1 MRLGWIESLWMDLKY
16 SARRLATRPAYV
28 WLAVLTLALGAGGT
42 AAVVSVIRPLLL
54 EPLPYAREEELG
66 VLWMGGDWTEQEF
79 LHLRPGFPG
88 FQGVAS
94 YMDIENTLEMP
105 GEPLR
110 LLQAVASSA
119 ELFSVL
125 GARPLMGRTFQA
137 GDDLQGSEPV
147 VVLSHGMWRE
157 LGADSSVLGRTLHIG
172 GIPRTVVGV
181 MPPSFWFPNPTVQV
195 WMATPL
201 DPENRTGNYTLLGR
215 IDRGARMDRMDG
227 PLGAI
232 VSRLKERFQYRSQW
246 DKTRAPEITPIR
258 EELMGGIRPA
268 LLATLVAMVLL
279 LSMACVNAS
288 ALMLGQV
295 GGRSAE
301 LAVRA
306 ALGAGRRRLV
316 QQIVIEALLIGA
328 LAGAAGAMLAASGFH
343 LLLRALPLGA
353 LEETARLDWTLFW
366 FAIGA
371 ALLAAAFIALIP
383 AVVVWRGSL
392 RGSMSSGTRTGGIS
406 PRGGK
411 VESGLVVA
419 QVALAVLLAAG
430 AGLLL
435 RSVGKLRGIDPGLR
449 VEGVAVLD
457 TTLPRVLSM
466 DDRRRAVLDILPS
479 LQAIPGVRSVG
490 ATQRFALRGGGDS
503 WGIAVEGKPE
513 LEASTTYFRIV
524 THDYL
529 RTLGVPVRKGRGF
542 EPSDGATSERVV
554 VINEALAAKYF
565 SGEDPI
571 GRILHTGFEG
581 GERVI
586 GIVGNVAEANLTDPP
601 VPARYM
607 LFDQIS
613 YAPHQAIFVLAA
625 RSEED
630 LPAILSAAQAVI
642 LREGR
647 NLAFQ
652 RASTLESV
660 FDAAVGAPRQVA
672 TLLSLLATLA
682 LILGAVGVYGMI
694 SQFVAR
700 RSREYGIRIALGLT
714 PRRVI
719 GHVMGRGIRLVA
731 LGGALGVAAAL
742 VLTRLLSSFLYGVGT
757 ADPPALAGAVVALL
771 AVGALASF
779 VPARRA
785 SRTDPVLALRQQ

>member
-1 MRLGWIESLWMDLKY
+1 MIESWWMDLKY

-66 VLWMGGDWTEQEF
+66 VFWMGGDWTEQEF
-79 LHLRPGFPG
+79 LHLRPEFQG
-88 FQGVAS
+88 FQAVAS
-94 YMDIENTLEMP
+94 YMQIENTLETP

-110 LLQAVASSA
+110 LVQAVASSA
-119 ELFSVL
+119 EIFSVL
-125 GARPLMGRTFQA
+125 GARPETGRAFQT
-137 GDDLQGSEPV
+137 GDDVQGSEPV
-147 VVLSHGMWRE
+147 VVLSHAMWRE
-157 LGADSSVLGRTLHIG
+157 LGGDPSVLGRTLQIG
-172 GIPRTVVGV
+172 GTARTVVGV
-181 MPPSFWFPNPTVQV
+181 MPAEFWFPDPTVQV

-201 DPENRTGNYTLLGR
+201 DPENRVGNYTLLGR
-215 IDRGARMDRMDG
+215 IARGMTMDRMDG

-232 VSRLKERFQYRSQW
+232 VSRLKERFQYSAQW
-246 DKTRAPEITPIR
+246 DKTRAPEITPLR
-258 EELMGGIRPA
+258 ESLMGGIRPA
-268 LLATLVAMVLL
+268 LLATLAAMILL

-295 GGRSAE
+295 GGRTAE

-316 QQIVIEALLIGA
+316 QQIVIEALLIGT

-343 LLLRALPLGA
+343 LLVRALPLGSLA
-353 LEETARLDWTLFW
+353 ETARLDWTLFW
-366 FAIGA
+366 SAILA
-371 ALLAAAFIALIP
+371 SLVAAAFIALIP

-392 RGSMSSGTRTGGIS
+392 RGSMASGTRTGGVS
-406 PRGGK
+406 SRGSR
-411 VESGLVVA
+411 VEGGLVVA

-457 TTLPRVLSM
+457 ATLPRGLGM
-466 DDRRRAVLDILPS
+466 EERRRAVLDLLPS
-479 LQAIPGVRSVG
+479 LQALPNVRSVA
-490 ATQRFALRGGGDS
+490 ATQKLPLRGTGDS
-503 WGIAVEGKPE
+503 WGIGIEGKPE
-513 LEASTTYFRIV
+513 LEPSTTYFRIV
-524 THDYL
+524 TPDYF

-542 EPSDGATSERVV
+542 EASDRASSERVV

-565 SGEDPI
+565 PGEDPI
-571 GRILHTGFEG
+571 GRILYTGFEG

-586 GIVGNVAEANLTDPP
+586 GIVGNVAEADLTDEP

-607 LFDQIS
+607 LFEQLP
-613 YAPHQAIFVLAA
+613 YAPHQATYVLAG
-625 RSEED
+625 RSDDD
-630 LPAILSAAQAVI
+630 LPAILSGAQAT
-642 LREGR
+642 LRREGR
-647 NLAFQ
+647 QLAFQ
-652 RASTLESV
+652 KASTLESV

-672 TLLSLLATLA
+672 ALLSMLAILA
-682 LILGAVGVYGMI
+682 LFLGAVGVYGMI

-700 RSREYGIRIALGLT
+700 RTREYGIRIALGLS

-731 LGGALGVAAAL
+731 FGGALGVAAAL
-742 VLTRLLSSFLYGVGT
+742 FLTRLLSSFLYGVGA
-757 ADPPALAGAVVALL
+757 ADPTALAGAVAALL
-771 AVGALASF
+771 AVGALAAF

>member
-1 MRLGWIESLWMDLKY
+1 MRTMIESWWMDLKY

-54 EPLPYAREEELG
+54 EPLPYAREADLG
-66 VLWMGGDWTEQEF
+66 VLWMEGDWTEQEF
-79 LHLRPGFPG
+79 LHLRPEFQG
-88 FQGVAS
+88 FQGVAA
-94 YMDIENTLEMP
+94 YMEIENTLETP

-110 LLQAVASSA
+110 LLRAVASSA
-119 ELFSVL
+119 ELFQVL
-125 GARPLMGRTFQA
+125 GAGARLGRTFQQ

-147 VVLSHGMWRE
+147 VVLSHAMWRD
-157 LGADSSVLGRTLHIG
+157 LGADPSVLGRTLQIG
-172 GIPRTVVGV
+172 GVARTVVGV
-181 MPPSFWFPNPTVQV
+181 MPQSFWFPDPTVQV
-195 WMATPL
+195 WLAQPL
-201 DPENRTGNYTLLGR
+201 DPENRVGNYTLLGR
-215 IDRGARMDRMDG
+215 VGPGASMDRMDG

-232 VSRLKERFQYRSQW
+232 VSRLQERFQYSAQW
-246 DKTRAPEITPIR
+246 DKTRAPAITPLR
-258 EELMGGIRPA
+258 ESLMGAIRPA
-268 LLATLVAMVLL
+268 LLATLAAMVLL

-353 LEETARLDWTLFW
+353 LAETARLDWTLFW
-366 FAIGA
+366 FAILA
-371 ALLAAAFIALIP
+371 SLLAAAVIALIP

-392 RGSMSSGTRTGGIS
+392 STSMSGTRTGGVS
-406 PRGGK
+406 PRGSR
-411 VESGLVVA
+411 VEGGLVVA

-457 TTLPRVLSM
+457 ATLPRNLSM
-466 DDRRRAVLDILPS
+466 EERRRAVLEPIPA
-479 LQAIPGVRSVG
+479 LQAIPHVRTVA
-490 ATQRFALRGGGDS
+490 ATQRLPLRGSGDS
-503 WGIAVEGKPE
+503 WGIGIEGKPE

-524 THDYL
+524 TQDYFK
-529 RTLGVPVRKGRGF
+529 TLGVKIVKGRGF
-542 EPSDGATSERVV
+542 EPSDGPTAERVV

-565 SGEDPI
+565 PGGEDPI

-586 GIVGNVAEANLTDPP
+586 GVVKNITEAHLTDGA

-613 YAPHQAIFVLAA
+613 YAPHQVVYVLEG

-630 LPAILSAAQAVI
+630 LPAILSAGQAT
-642 LREGR
+642 LRREGR

-652 RASTLESV
+652 KASTLASV
-660 FDAAVGAPRQVA
+660 FDDAVGAPRQVA
-672 TLLSLLATLA
+672 MLLSLLAALA
-682 LILGAVGVYGMI
+682 LVLGAVGVYGMI

-700 RSREYGIRIALGLT
+700 RTREYGIRIALGLT

-731 LGGALGVAAAL
+731 LGGAVGVASAL
-742 VLTRLLSSFLYGVGT
+742 FLTRLLSSFLYGVRA

-771 AVGALASF
+771 AVGALAAF